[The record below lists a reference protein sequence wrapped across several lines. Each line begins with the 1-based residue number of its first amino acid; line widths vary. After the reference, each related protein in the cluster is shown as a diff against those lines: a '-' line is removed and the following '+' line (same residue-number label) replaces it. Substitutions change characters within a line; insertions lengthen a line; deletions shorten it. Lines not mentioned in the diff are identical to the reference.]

1 MNDLTPSPSPIFR
14 ASAFAMRWLLRL
26 LLALLLLLVMLWG
39 ALHYLI
45 VPRIADFRPRIEA
58 IAASVI
64 GVPVRL
70 GQIAAFSGGLVPSF
84 ELRDV
89 KLLDAQ
95 GRPALE
101 LPRVLAALSWT
112 SVLRLDFDQLFL
124 DQPTLEI
131 RRLPDGRVF
140 VAGLDVSSGPRGADT
155 RAADW
160 FFSQREF
167 VIRGA
172 TVRWIDEQRAVEPLE
187 LRALELVMRNGPRS
201 HDLRI
206 DAMPPASWGQHLQ
219 LVGKFRR
226 PLLSLHAGR
235 WADWD
240 GQAFADFARVD
251 ISQLRRYL
259 DLAGGVELRE
269 GAGAVRAWV
278 DVGRGAVVGGAADL
292 ALADV
297 GARLGAGLESLE
309 MKSLAGRIG
318 GKRLGGGF
326 QLYTEG
332 LQFQTRDGLHWPG
345 GNVLV
350 SHTPGVGLAPA
361 VGELRADRLDLAALG
376 QIASRLPLGT
386 VTHATLRDHAVKGLV
401 ETVQA
406 RWQGPLDAWENYEV
420 RGRVTGLEVA
430 ARAPPGVASR
440 AQDGSDPAPPLGLP
454 GIRGASLDLDMNQA
468 GGKGRLVVAQG
479 AVELPGVFED
489 PLVPLDRLSVDAQ
502 WQVQGQRIVVQQAS
516 AKFANADA
524 EGEFS
529 GSWQT
534 SDPARSLGKSRF
546 PGVLDLKGQFTR
558 ANGARVHR
566 YLPLGIDAGV
576 RHYVRDAVVEGDV
589 SALAVRIKGDL
600 FDLPFAD
607 PKLGEFRFAGKLRN
621 AHFAYVP
628 RASQPAGQAPWP
640 ALKDLAGEL
649 VFDRAS
655 MRVLDGSARMAD
667 ATGLRLNRIEARIP
681 DFMNTVTVVVSL
693 DARGP
698 ATALLG
704 VVNQSP
710 IGDLTGKALAQT
722 TATGDLSS
730 RLQLNLP
737 VGALEKSRVQG
748 SVTLAGNDVRMIPD
762 APLLGR
768 SRGLITFSESG
779 FSILGAQARMLGG
792 DLKLEGGT
800 RTPAGSSPG
809 AEASVVLRA
818 QGSVTAEGLRQAPE
832 LGFVSRLA
840 QGAVGG
846 ASYSG
851 VLAIRRGVPE
861 LTISSSLQGLG
872 LNLPAPLNKTAE
884 TALPLR
890 YANTLMAETGPSGAA
905 GGAGQRDQLR
915 LDLGSLFSVAYVRD
929 ITGLEPRVLQG
940 SIAVGLAPGES
951 APLPAEGVVANINL
965 ATVDFDAWE
974 TALSKAAGVPLGT
987 PVAPVGNVASAQ
999 AYLPTVMAVR
1009 AAALTVSGR
1018 TFRNVVVGGGRD
1030 GLTWRANV
1038 SADQLNGYAEYR
1050 QPSRAGAGRVY
1061 ARLAHL
1067 TIAPATAAEV
1077 EAVLDQQ
1084 PAAIPALDI
1093 VVEDFE
1099 LRGRKLGRVEVEAIN
1114 RGGGARPGEGGMREW
1129 RLNKFNIV
1137 VPEASFAATGNWAAV
1152 DPAPGE
1158 PQGPQSARPS
1168 VERRRTQMN
1177 FKLDIADSGAL
1188 LTRFGMKDVVRRG
1201 KGRLEGQVT
1210 WAGSP
1215 LSPDYPTLGGQF
1227 NVNVENGQF
1236 LKADPG
1242 IAKLLG
1248 VLSLQSLPRRMAL
1261 DFRDVFSEGF
1271 AFDFVRGDVAIT
1283 RGIATTNNLQMKG
1296 VNAAV
1301 LMDGRAD
1308 IARETQDIRVV
1319 VVPEINALT
1328 ASLVATAIN
1337 PMLGLGTFL
1346 AQLVLRQPMI
1356 QAATQEFQ
1364 VDGTWADPRVTK
1376 VPKKTPAPAA
1386 PEVLRP

>member
-1 MNDLTPSPSPIFR
+1 
-14 ASAFAMRWLLRL
+14 MRWLLRL

-39 ALHYLI
+39 ALHYFI

-95 GRPALE
+95 GRTALE

-112 SVLRLDFDQLFL
+112 SVLRFDFDQLFL

-140 VAGLDVSSGPRGADT
+140 VAGLDVSSGPRGHDT
-155 RAADW
+155 RLADW

-187 LRALELVMRNGPRS
+187 LQALELVMRNGPRS

-206 DAMPPASWGQHLQ
+206 DATPPASWGQRLQ
-219 LVGKFRR
+219 MVGKFRR

-240 GQAFADFARVD
+240 GQAFADFTRVD

-259 DLAGGVELRE
+259 NLGGGVELRE
-269 GAGAVRAWV
+269 GTGAVRAWV
-278 DVGRGAVVGGAADL
+278 DVGRGDVVGGVADL

-297 GARLGAGLESLE
+297 SARLGAGLEPMD
-309 MKSLAGRIG
+309 MKVLAGRIG
-318 GKRLGGGF
+318 GKRLAGGF

-350 SHTPGVGLAPA
+350 AHTPGVGLAPA
-361 VGELRADRLDLAALG
+361 MGELRADRLDLAALG

-386 VTHATLRDHAVKGLV
+386 VTHATLRDHPVKGLV

-406 RWQGPLDAWENYEV
+406 RWQGPLDAWEKYEV
-420 RGRVTGLEVA
+420 RGRVTGLEVSA
-430 ARAPPGVASR
+430 GIPPALASR
-440 AQDGSDPAPPLGLP
+440 AQTGDESAPPLGVP

-489 PLVPLDRLSVDAQ
+489 PLVPFDRLDVDAQ
-502 WQVQGQRIVVQQAS
+502 WQVQGQRIVVQQVS

-534 SDPARSLGKSRF
+534 SDPARSAGRSRF

-576 RHYVRDAVVEGDV
+576 RHYVRDSVVQGDV

-607 PKLGEFRFAGKLRN
+607 PKLGEFRFAGKVRN
-621 AHFAYVP
+621 VHFAYVP

-649 VFDRAS
+649 MFDRAS

-667 ATGLRLNRIEARIP
+667 ATGLQLNRIEARIP

-710 IGDLTGKALAQT
+710 IGDLTGKALART
-722 TATGDLSS
+722 TATGELSS
-730 RLQLNLP
+730 RVQLNLP
-737 VGALEKSRVQG
+737 VGAFEKSRVQG
-748 SVTLAGNDVRMIPD
+748 SVTLAGNDVRMTPD
-762 APLLGR
+762 TPLLGR
-768 SRGLITFSESG
+768 ARGLVSFSESG
-779 FSILGAQARMLGG
+779 FSILGGQARMLGG
-792 DLKLEGGT
+792 DLKLDGGS
-800 RTPAGSSPG
+800 RMPVAGTG
-809 AEASVVLRA
+809 AGGEATVVLRA

-832 LGFVSRLA
+832 LGFASRLA
-840 QGAVGG
+840 QSAVGG
-846 ASYSG
+846 AGYTG

-872 LNLPAPLNKTAE
+872 LNLPAPLNKAADS
-884 TALPLR
+884 ALPLR
-890 YANTLMAETGPSGAA
+890 FANTLMVDAGPSGAA

-929 ITGLEPRVLQG
+929 ITGPEPRVLQG

-951 APLPAEGVVANINL
+951 APLPIEGVVANINL
-965 ATVDFDAWE
+965 ATVNFDAWE
-974 TALSKAAGVPLGT
+974 AALSKAAGVPLGT
-987 PVAPVGNVASAQ
+987 PVAPVANGAPAQ

-1009 AAALTVSGR
+1009 AAELTVSGR

-1050 QPSRAGAGRVY
+1050 QPSSAGAGRVF

-1093 VVEDFE
+1093 VVDDFE

-1114 RGGGARPGEGGMREW
+1114 RGGGTLPGEGGMREW
-1129 RLNKFNIV
+1129 RLNKFNII
-1137 VPEASFAATGNWAAV
+1137 VPEASFAATGNWAAAN
-1152 DPAPGE
+1152 PAAGE
-1158 PQGPQSARPS
+1158 PQGPRPARQP
-1168 VERRRTQMN
+1168 VERRRTLMS
-1177 FKLDIADSGAL
+1177 FKLDISDSGAL
-1188 LTRFGMKDVVRRG
+1188 LARFGMKDVIRRG
-1201 KGRLEGQVT
+1201 KGKLEGQVAWT
-1210 WAGSP
+1210 GSP
-1215 LSPDYPTLGGQF
+1215 LSPDFPTLGGQF
-1227 NVNVENGQF
+1227 NVNVESGQF

-1242 IAKLLG
+1242 IAKLFG

-1271 AFDFVRGDVAIT
+1271 AFDFVRGDVAII

-1337 PMLGLGTFL
+1337 PLLGLGTFL

-1356 QAATQEFQ
+1356 QAATQEFH

-1376 VPKKTPAPAA
+1376 MPKKTPAPAA
-1386 PEVLRP
+1386 QEAVRP